1 MFKNVGSKIKV
12 VSVLLLI
19 AGILLSVYI
28 GVFEH
33 MLSGG
38 ELSSEA
44 DELVLGGV
52 IIVVGIIAS
61 VIMSMLVNGFGVIVE
76 NSEKT
81 EEIRDL
87 LLEINN
93 KKTDFKA
100 DNTKSSSILNSSFNN
115 EVFDDRE
122 FSGEEP
128 AVPEYVKPVSGHEV
142 ASSKYVAPTYNGR
155 GGSQPTRPVF
165 GTQNVGVGSMNG
177 NASEDNMP
185 EMPVRSARPSG
196 PVRPGR
202 PAAPAQPVQPRVPQY
217 EEPVMSAFDEPV
229 FDEPVQV
236 KAPQPEM
243 PVQTKVP
250 QPEMPVQTKV
260 PQPEMPV
267 QSRVPQYEQP
277 IMSAFDEPAFEEP
290 SVPDEPGVYAS
301 PEKPPVK
308 VLTPEEQERAG
319 QIQDLIFKFV
329 ARRNGNVNINDILRT
344 VPRNVEPQEFH
355 DAVRV
360 LEEQGRLI
368 KNEAGDYTAI
378 K

>member
-277 IMSAFDEPAFEEP
+277 IMSAFDEPVF
-290 SVPDEPGVYAS
+290 DEPVQ
-301 PEKPPVK
+301 VK
-308 VLTPEEQERAG
+308 AP
-319 QIQDLIFKFV
+319 
-329 ARRNGNVNINDILRT
+329 
-344 VPRNVEPQEFH
+344 
-355 DAVRV
+355 
-360 LEEQGRLI
+360 
-368 KNEAGDYTAI
+368 
-378 K
+378 

>member
-250 QPEMPVQTKV
+250 QPEMPVQ
-260 PQPEMPV
+260 
-267 QSRVPQYEQP
+267 SRVPQYEQP
-277 IMSAFDEPAFEEP
+277 IMSAFDEPVFEEP